1 MEKEKT
7 LLTLISESEL
17 KELFNEALNN
27 QLSFLVDK
35 ITKNGSTDKE
45 FLTRK
50 ETAEFFD
57 VSLVTIH
64 SWINNGLIIPLK
76 MGNLTYF
83 EKSTLIEKLMSSNKL
98 AA

>member
-7 LLTLISESEL
+7 VLTLISESEL
-17 KELFNEALNN
+17 KELFNETLAN
-27 QLSFLVDK
+27 QLNSLVEK
-35 ITKNGSTDKE
+35 ITNNTNSDKE

-64 SWINNGLIIPLK
+64 TWINNGLIIPLK
-76 MGNLTYF
+76 MGNKTYF
-83 EKSTLIEKLMSSNKL
+83 KKSTLVEKLMSSNRL

>member
-7 LLTLISESEL
+7 LLTLISKSEF
-17 KELFNEALNN
+17 KELFDETLTN
-27 QLSFLVDK
+27 QLSSLVDK
-35 ITKNGSTDKE
+35 ITINSSSGKE
-45 FLTRK
+45 FLTRT

-76 MGNLTYF
+76 MGNKTYF
-83 EKSTLIEKLMSSNKL
+83 KKSSLVEKLMSSNRL

>member
-17 KELFNEALNN
+17 KELFNETLNN
-27 QLSFLVDK
+27 QLSSLVDK
-35 ITKNGSTDKE
+35 ITNGRNSEKE

-64 SWINNGLIIPLK
+64 SWINNGLLIPLK

-83 EKSTLIEKLMSSNKL
+83 EKSNLIEKLMSSNKL

>member
-1 MEKEKT
+1 MTKEKT

-17 KELFNEALNN
+17 KELFNETLKD
-27 QLSFLVDK
+27 QLSSLVDK
-35 ITKNGSTDKE
+35 ITKNGRPDKE

-64 SWINNGLIIPLK
+64 SWVNNGLLIPLK

-83 EKSTLIEKLMSSNKL
+83 EKSTLIDKLISSNRL

>member
-7 LLTLISESEL
+7 LLTLISESAL
-17 KELFNEALNN
+17 KELLKETIQN
-27 QLSFLVDK
+27 QLSSLVEK
-35 ITKNGSTDKE
+35 ITNNSSTDKE

-64 SWINNGLIIPLK
+64 SWINNGIIIPLK
-76 MGNLTYF
+76 MGNKTYF
-83 EKSTLIEKLMSSNKL
+83 KKTTLVEKLMSSNRL

>member
-1 MEKEKT
+1 MVKEKT
-7 LLTLISESEL
+7 VLTLISESEL
-17 KELFNEALNN
+17 REIFNETLHN
-27 QLSFLVDK
+27 QLSPLVDR
-35 ITKNGSTDKE
+35 INNNRSTDKE

-64 SWINNGLIIPLK
+64 SWINNGLLIPLK

-83 EKSTLIEKLMSSNKL
+83 EKSKLIEKLMSSNKL

>member
-1 MEKEKT
+1 METEKT
-7 LLTLISESEL
+7 LLTLISKSEL
-17 KELFNEALNN
+17 KELFNEALTN
-27 QLSFLVDK
+27 QLNSLVDK
-35 ITKNGSTDKE
+35 ITNNSRSDKE
-45 FLTRK
+45 FLSRK

-76 MGNLTYF
+76 MGNKTYF
-83 EKSTLIEKLMSSNKL
+83 KKSCLVEKLMSSNKR

>member
-83 EKSTLIEKLMSSNKL
+83 EKSTLIEKLISSNKL

>member
-17 KELFNEALNN
+17 KELFNKTLSN
-27 QLSFLVDK
+27 QLSSLVDK
-35 ITKNGSTDKE
+35 ITNNSSSDKE
-45 FLTRK
+45 FLTRT

-64 SWINNGLIIPLK
+64 SWINNGLILPLK
-76 MGNLTYF
+76 MGNKTYF
-83 EKSTLIEKLMSSNKL
+83 KKSSLVEKLMSSNRL